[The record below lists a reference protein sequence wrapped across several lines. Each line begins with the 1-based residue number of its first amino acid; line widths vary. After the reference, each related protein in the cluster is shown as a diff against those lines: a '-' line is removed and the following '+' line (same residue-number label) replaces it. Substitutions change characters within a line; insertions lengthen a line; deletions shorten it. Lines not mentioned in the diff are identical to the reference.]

1 MSDVTR
7 RGVLGGVVSMGIA
20 PATAQAATSTRDP
33 ADGAYWRSIAAKYDV
48 TEDVVQLE
56 NGNWGVMA
64 RPVLEAYERHQ
75 RMVNQHGSFYA
86 RRTYSKDLGAIRQR
100 VAVTLGV
107 PPEEIA
113 FTRGA
118 TEALQALI
126 GGYNRLRSGDQ
137 VLCADLDY
145 DSMQTAMGW
154 LKVRRG
160 VELVKIVLPEPATHQ
175 GLIDAYARA
184 LDLNPRVRMML
195 VTHVSHRTGLVLPV
209 GEIVEMAR
217 ARGVDC
223 IVDSAH
229 AWGQLDFSL
238 PEIKADFVGVNA
250 HKWVGAPLGVGILYC
265 RSARVGDI
273 DPYMGEEEAR
283 SGDVNA
289 RVHTGTSNFAAYL
302 SVPDALDFHES
313 IGITPKA
320 ARLRRLRDRWA
331 EALRDDAAFQI
342 LTPSDPRLTS
352 AITSFRLA
360 GRTSVADN
368 IAIARELLERHRIFT
383 VHRAGVAAGA
393 CIRVTPGLFSSD
405 DDIDRLLLA
414 LRTMAKS

>member
-7 RGVLGGVVSMGIA
+7 RGVLGGVVATGVA
-20 PATAQAATSTRDP
+20 PAVAQAATPTRDP
-33 ADGAYWRSIAAKYDV
+33 GDDAYWRSIAANYDV

-64 RPVLEAYERHQ
+64 RPVLEAHERHL
-75 RMVNQHGSFYA
+75 RMINQQGSFYA
-86 RRTYSKDLGAIRQR
+86 RRQYSKDLGAIRQR
-100 VAVTLGV
+100 VAATLGV
-107 PPEEIA
+107 AAEEIA

-126 GGYNRLRSGDQ
+126 GGYNRLRAGDQ

-154 LKVRRG
+154 LKARRG
-160 VELVKIVLPEPATHQ
+160 AELVKIALPEPATHQ

-184 LDLNPRVRMML
+184 LDLNPR

-238 PEIKADFVGVNA
+238 PDIKADFVGLNA
-250 HKWVGAPLGVGILYC
+250 HKWIGAPLGVGILYC
-265 RSARVGDI
+265 RRARIGDI

-283 SGDVNA
+283 GGDVNA
-289 RVHTGTSNFAAYL
+289 RVHTGTSSFAAYL
-302 SVPDALDFHES
+302 SVPDALDFHDL
-313 IGITPKA
+313 IGIAAKA

-331 EALRDDAAFQI
+331 EALRDNAAFQI
-342 LTPSDPRLTS
+342 LTPPDPRLAS
-352 AITSFRLA
+352 AITSFRLH
-360 GRTSVADN
+360 GKTSVADN
-368 IAIARELLERHRIFT
+368 IAIARALLERHRIFT
-383 VHRAGVAAGA
+383 VHRVGVAAGA
-393 CIRVTPGLFSSD
+393 CVRVTPGVFSSD

-414 LRTMAKS
+414 LRTMAKA